1 MRRHTSG
8 QMCVP
13 VSVRASG
20 HICGRRGRG
29 AGGVRSLTAKNR
41 VVMSR
46 RRAVIAQKGGVGK
59 TTTVGNLAAAWGA
72 AGRRVLA
79 IDADP
84 QFDLTRAFGCAPSE
98 APATLLE
105 AMLGDTSLDE
115 AVIASVVPGVDLLA
129 GHRDLKRLELTLVS
143 EVKREEYLAQVVSAA
158 TAYDEI
164 IIDCPPN
171 LGLLTVNA
179 LFAAPEIIVPIS
191 MRDSAALQS
200 AGEVRRTVA
209 TLADRGV
216 DVGVSAIVRTMVDPR
231 RLAYRAIAETLP
243 TLGLPVA
250 DTEIPMLAAFDNSVV
265 MGMPLIVAEPDSV
278 GGDAYRAL
286 AAELGEVEASHLA
299 SAA

>member
-1 MRRHTSG
+1 VKT
-8 QMCVP
+8 
-13 VSVRASG
+13 
-20 HICGRRGRG
+20 
-29 AGGVRSLTAKNR
+29 
-41 VVMSR
+41 R

-59 TTTVGNLAAAWGA
+59 TTTVANLAAAWGA
-72 AGRRVLA
+72 AGHRVLVV
-79 IDADP
+79 DADP
-84 QFDLTRAFGCAPSE
+84 QFDLTRAFGHAPSQ

-105 AMLGDTSLDE
+105 AMMGETPLE
-115 AVIASVVPGVDLLA
+115 RAVIGDVAPGVDLLA

-143 EVKREEYLAQVVSAA
+143 EVKREEYLAQVLRSADG
-158 TAYDEI
+158 YDEI

-179 LFAAPEIIVPIS
+179 LFAAPEVIVPVS

-209 TLADRGV
+209 TLAQRGV
-216 DVGVSAIVRTMVDPR
+216 EVHISAVVRTMVDSR

-265 MGMPLIVAEPDSV
+265 VGTPLVVSDPHSAGTV
-278 GGDAYRAL
+278 AYRRLADELSAISPIRHL
-286 AAELGEVEASHLA
+286 AAVS
-299 SAA
+299 